1 MIRGDVRG
9 SGDPALVFV
18 HGWSCDRGYWAGQVE
33 YFARRQTVVT
43 VDLAGHGDSD
53 SDRADWTLAAFAED
67 VVAVVGQLAAAR
79 MVLVGHSLGGDV
91 ATKAAVLL
99 PGRVDGVV
107 WADTYR
113 SLPADVAEA
122 EQERFV
128 QRVTADPGVE
138 VRAFVRAFFP
148 PSSRPDLVERIV
160 EDMAS
165 APKDVLLAT
174 LRVGLGAWPE
184 VRESLARLRVP
195 VFAVNPGY
203 RHTDA
208 ASLAAY
214 GVQVRVLPEVGHFL
228 MVEDPQG
235 FNDLLAAVL
244 SDLSAS

>member
-1 MIRGDVRG
+1 
-9 SGDPALVFV
+9 
-18 HGWSCDRGYWAGQVE
+18 
-33 YFARRQTVVT
+33 
-43 VDLAGHGDSD
+43 
-53 SDRADWTLAAFAED
+53 
-67 VVAVVGQLAAAR
+67 
-79 MVLVGHSLGGDV
+79 
-91 ATKAAVLL
+91 
-99 PGRVDGVV
+99 
-107 WADTYR
+107 
-113 SLPADVAEA
+113 
-122 EQERFV
+122 
-128 QRVTADPGVE
+128 
-138 VRAFVRAFFP
+138 VRAFFH

-244 SDLSAS
+244 SGLSAS